1 MELSLST
8 NMSKAMSDRL
18 RLTESRIGGI
28 AEGVLA
34 VADLPD
40 PVGQVI
46 RGNNLKNGLKVIQ
59 VREPIGVIAM
69 IFEARPNVIVD
80 AASLAIKS
88 GNTCILR
95 GGKEAFNSNQ
105 ALAAIIREAISG
117 LLPEDSVLL
126 VEKPEHSHVDDILT
140 ARGYI
145 DLVIPRGSKRLIDS
159 VVSRAKV
166 PVIETGAGLCH
177 IYVSASADFEMAK
190 NIIINAKAQRP
201 SVCNSVEN
209 VLIDKAV
216 VKEFAPILKEAMD
229 DVHVELRGDSV
240 ITELTG
246 TIPATPED
254 FHTEYLDYILSAATV
269 DGLDEAIEFINSHSS
284 HHSEAIITKDINEA
298 DQFTRKIDSACVFV
312 NTSTRFADGGEFGY
326 GAEIGIST
334 QKTHARGPVGLT
346 ELTTTKYL
354 ITGNGQVRS

>member
-1 MELSLST
+1 
-8 NMSKAMSDRL
+8 
-18 RLTESRIGGI
+18 
-28 AEGVLA
+28 
-34 VADLPD
+34 
-40 PVGQVI
+40 
-46 RGNNLKNGLKVIQ
+46 
-59 VREPIGVIAM
+59 
-69 IFEARPNVIVD
+69 
-80 AASLAIKS
+80 
-88 GNTCILR
+88 
-95 GGKEAFNSNQ
+95 
-105 ALAAIIREAISG
+105 
-117 LLPEDSVLL
+117 
-126 VEKPEHSHVDDILT
+126 
-140 ARGYI
+140 
-145 DLVIPRGSKRLIDS
+145 
-159 VVSRAKV
+159 
-166 PVIETGAGLCH
+166 
-177 IYVSASADFEMAK
+177 MAK

-216 VKEFAPILKEAMD
+216 VKEFAPILKKAMD

-254 FHTEYLDYILSAATV
+254 FHTEYLDYILSVATV